1 MKRLASL
8 DALRGFDMI
17 WLIGLTLAIR
27 GLFALFPGGTGC
39 WFERQFHHVA
49 WDGLAFFDTIFPLFV
64 FIAGV
69 SFPFSHAKQVERGAS
84 APQVHLR
91 IFRRMALLLLL
102 GAVYNGLLQFKLADF
117 RFASVL
123 GKIGMAWAVAALLYV
138 HLGVKARVGV
148 FVATLCGYWAMLHL
162 VAPDAPAGADSFS
175 LAGCFPG
182 YMDRLGFTPGDL
194 YCKLTVN
201 GVKTPWLEPSGVV
214 VSVLGSSAS
223 AMLGML
229 AGDLLRSERFAPNRK
244 AALLAFGGAVALA
257 AGLLVSLD
265 CPLVK
270 NLWTPSFTL
279 VCGGEA
285 FLLFA
290 LFYYVID
297 VKGRAKWCFPLQVI
311 GLNAIVAY
319 MMQAFVGFMPIS
331 KFFFGGLAGLCP
343 TPDFVLALGYTLCC
357 WLVLWFLY
365 RKNTFL
371 KL

>member
-69 SFPFSHAKQVERGAS
+69 SFPFSHAKQVERGTS
-84 APQVHLR
+84 ALQVHLR
-91 IFRRMALLLLL
+91 IVRRMALLLLL
-102 GAVYNGLLQFKLADF
+102 GAVYNGLLQFKFAHF
-117 RFASVL
+117 RYASVL

-138 HLGVKARVGV
+138 HLGVRARAGV
-148 FVATLCGYWAMLHL
+148 LLATLCGYWALLHL

-182 YMDRLGFTPGDL
+182 YLDRLGFTPGDL

-229 AGDLLRSERFAPNRK
+229 AGDLLKSDRFAPSRK
-244 AALLAFGGAVALA
+244 AAMLALGGVGVLL
-257 AGLLVSLD
+257 AGLLVMLD

-279 VCGGEA
+279 VVGGYS
-285 FLLFA
+285 LLMLA
-290 LFYYVID
+290 LFYWIID
-297 VKGRAKWCFPLQVI
+297 VKGHDRWCFFLKVI
-311 GLNAIVAY
+311 GVNSITIYMINGIVPLKTVSHFFLGGVAAWFEKP
-319 MMQAFVGFMPIS
+319 AFVES
-331 KFFFGGLAGLCP
+331 
-343 TPDFVLALGYTLCC
+343 LGILLIC
-357 WLVLWFLY
+357 WLICWFLNRHKVY
-365 RKNTFL
+365 L
-371 KL
+371 KV

>member
-69 SFPFSHAKQVERGAS
+69 SFPFSHAKQVERGTS
-84 APQVHLR
+84 ALQVHLR
-91 IFRRMALLLLL
+91 IVRRMALLLLL
-102 GAVYNGLLQFKLADF
+102 GAVYNGLLQFKFAHF
-117 RFASVL
+117 RYASVL

-138 HLGVKARVGV
+138 HLGVRARAGV
-148 FVATLCGYWAMLHL
+148 FLATLCGYWALLHL
-162 VAPDAPAGADSFS
+162 VAPDAPPGADSFS

-182 YMDRLGFTPGDL
+182 YLDRLGFTPGDL

-229 AGDLLRSERFAPNRK
+229 AGDLLRSDRFPPLRK
-244 AALLAFGGAVALA
+244 AALLTFGGVVALVV
-257 AGLLVSLD
+257 GLLVSLD
-265 CPLVK
+265 CPVVK

-279 VCGGEA
+279 VVGGYS
-285 FLLFA
+285 LLMLA
-290 LFYYVID
+290 LFYWIID
-297 VKGRAKWCFPLQVI
+297 VKGYDRWCFFLKVI
-311 GLNAIVAY
+311 GVNSIAIY
-319 MMQAFVGFMPIS
+319 MIGGIGFLKPLS
-331 KFFFGGLAGLCP
+331 HFFFGGIANWFA
-343 TPDFVLALGYTLCC
+343 TPAFIESLGVLLFS
-357 WLVLWFLY
+357 WLICWFLDRHKLY
-365 RKNTFL
+365 L
-371 KL
+371 KV